1 MNNILNKN
9 FWFENYK
16 LIFLYLLIIISINI
30 DIDYLN
36 FQNTNFSN
44 KFEITSNINVILL
57 DIIVYSK
64 ITIAYAQFLIFPL
77 LLYLNIK
84 NFKKTNRCSIFIKTF
99 IGYSII
105 QITSLILS
113 DNSNYNIIYP
123 TQMINLCLFLNFIN
137 QTKPKYLYEYLF
149 LFLAILLI
157 PFLLI
162 HTLNMYLFLFENR
175 FFYGHYPKNLD
186 YLSVPRSSGLSRTA
200 LVYIVFF
207 YFFYEYSKKIFF
219 KNLNIIFFIPI
230 IFLYQSRII
239 LVIYLIFILLINL
252 RELFA
257 LNNLKK
263 IFKNISQYIIIPL
276 IIYFIIINLNPIN
289 FHASINKIKDTLSV
303 FNNERVEV
311 NIKKNKNNLN
321 NSPTYIRKKN
331 DNDIS
336 SGRFN
341 DWERIIKKTNRNF
354 LIGYGSQADRYLI
367 QQTSSNFLVYI
378 YSSSGL
384 LGIIITIPSI
394 FIFIIYILKVLKNF
408 FYNKYLNPKLLF
420 CFFLLILFAI
430 RSLVE
435 TSFAVFSID
444 FVIFIISC
452 LIVENDIKKLNK
464 QSI

>member
-9 FWFENYK
+9 FWFQNYK

-137 QTKPKYLYEYLF
+137 QTKPEYLNEYLYLF
-149 LFLAILLI
+149 LVILLI

-162 HTLNMYLFLFENR
+162 HTHRMYLFIFENR
-175 FFYGHYPKNLD
+175 FFYGNYPKGLD
-186 YLSVPRSSGLSRTA
+186 YIGVPRSSGLSRTA
-200 LVYIVFF
+200 LVYIAFF
-207 YFFYEYSKKIFF
+207 YFFYIYSKKIFL
-219 KNLNIIFFIPI
+219 KNLNIFFFIPI
-230 IFLYQSRII
+230 ILLYQSRII
-239 LVIYLIFILLINL
+239 LIIYLIYILLINL
-252 RELFA
+252 RALFA
-257 LNNLKK
+257 FNNSKK
-263 IFKNISQYIIIPL
+263 IFKNISDYVIIPL

-289 FHASINKIKDTLSV
+289 FHASINKIKDNLSF
-303 FNNERVEV
+303 FNNEKVEV
-311 NIKKNKNNLN
+311 NIKKNKKNLN
-321 NSPTYIRKKN
+321 NAATYFRKNHDK
-331 DNDIS
+331 DIS
-336 SGRFN
+336 SGRFD
-341 DWERIIKKTNRNF
+341 DWKEIIKKTNRNF
-354 LIGYGSQADRYLI
+354 SIGYGPQADRYLI
-367 QQTSSNFLVYI
+367 EQTASNFILYI
-378 YSSSGL
+378 YSSSGI
-384 LGIIITIPSI
+384 LGIILTIPSM

-408 FYNKYLNPKLLF
+408 IYNKHLNPKLLF

-452 LIVENDIKKLNK
+452 LIVENNIKNLNK
-464 QSI
+464 QLI